1 MARAERRNNLN
12 RLLDPA
18 DDRTELA
25 DLKSILKN
33 TQDQLSSVVEQGNQ
47 ALLDLQDEYEELAEK
62 KRKLLLEIDELT
74 AKKERLANK
83 TEMAENLYG
92 KYIEAIRKGKE
103 NEA

>member
-1 MARAERRNNLN
+1 MMARASQRSGLSNL
-12 RLLDPA
+12 LEP

-25 DLKSILKN
+25 DLRSLLKK
-33 TQDQLSSVVEQGNQ
+33 TQSQLSSAVEQGNQ
-47 ALLDLQDEYEELAEK
+47 ALLDLQDEYNELAEK

-74 AKKERLANK
+74 SKKKRLEDK
-83 TEMAENLYG
+83 TELAENLYG

>member
-18 DDRTELA
+18 DGRTELA

-47 ALLDLQDEYEELAEK
+47 ALLELQDEYEELAEK

>member
-18 DDRTELA
+18 DGRAELA